1 MNDLKFTTAGDYM
14 KQSILT
20 QEHSDYL
27 LALRDSGV
35 VNMWGAAPYIEEQF
49 DLSRQE
55 AKAILIEWIN
65 SFNEKT

>member
-1 MNDLKFTTAGDYM
+1 MKFTTAGDYM

-65 SFNEKT
+65 SFNEKA

>member
-1 MNDLKFTTAGDYM
+1 MNDMKFTTAGDYM

-35 VNMWGAAPYIEEQF
+35 VNMWGAAPYIQDRF
-49 DLSRQE
+49 DVSYQE
-55 AKAILIEWIN
+55 AKTILIEWIK
-65 SFNEKT
+65 SFEKS

>member
-65 SFNEKT
+65 SFNEKA